1 MSDIAV
7 ENVEAEIVTTVSGG
21 TGHIELNRPK
31 ALNALTTGMV
41 HAIDAALRSWES
53 DDAVTRVLIT
63 SASPKAFCAGGDIRA
78 IRDQVVAGEDFTP
91 FFHDEYAMNQRLA
104 EFPKPVIALIDGV
117 NMGGGVGVSIHGS
130 HRVVSEKAMI
140 AMPEV
145 AIGFLPDVGATY
157 ILGRLPQGVG
167 ALMGMTAARIG
178 AGDALAVGLATH
190 FVPADSMGELESA
203 LLAGEELDGALSRLG
218 GDAPAGVLP
227 LDEVAD
233 VFGRSS
239 VTEILS
245 ALATTEGAWA
255 DTAREQLATACPT
268 SVVVTFDLVQEAADR
283 TLEQCLAAEA
293 LVGARLI
300 RRPDFVEGIR
310 AVLVDKTR
318 DPEFSPATVGEVVE
332 AEVEALLGDAP

>member
-1 MSDIAV
+1 MSDI
-7 ENVEAEIVTTVSGG
+7 ETSVSGG

-31 ALNALTTGMV
+31 ALNALTTDMV
-41 HAIDAALRSWES
+41 RAIDTALEEWES
-53 DDAVTRVLIT
+53 DGAVTRVLIT
-63 SASPKAFCAGGDIRA
+63 SASPKAYCAGGDIRA
-78 IRDQVVAGEDFTP
+78 IRDQVVAGEDFTA
-91 FFHDEYAMNQRLA
+91 FFHDEYDMNLRLA

-117 NMGGGVGVSIHGS
+117 NMGGGVGISIHGS

-157 ILGRLPQGVG
+157 ILGRLPKGVG
-167 ALMGMTAARIG
+167 ELMGMTAARIG

-190 FVPADSMGELESA
+190 FVPSSAMGDVKDA
-203 LLAGEELDGALSRLG
+203 LLAGEELEAVLARF
-218 GDAPAGVLP
+218 GDTHPASTLP

-233 VFGRSS
+233 VFGRDS
-239 VTEILS
+239 VTEIL
-245 ALATTEGAWA
+245 AGLAMSDGAWA

-268 SVVVTFDLVQEAADR
+268 SVFVTFGLIQESMNR
-283 TLEQCLAAEA
+283 TLPQCLAEEA
-293 LVGARLI
+293 VVGARMI

-318 DPEFSPATVGEVVE
+318 DPKFSPASVNDVDESAIETI
-332 AEVEALLGDAP
+332 LGS

>member
-1 MSDIAV
+1 MTDSAAQ
-7 ENVEAEIVTTVSGG
+7 NPGGEIVTTVAGG

-31 ALNALTTGMV
+31 ALNALTMDMV
-41 HAIDAALRSWES
+41 HAIDAALRAWEN

-78 IRDQVVAGEDFTP
+78 IRDQVVAGEDFTH
-91 FFHDEYAMNQRLA
+91 FFRDEYAMNQRLA
-104 EFPKPVIALIDGV
+104 DFPKPVIALIDGV

-157 ILGRLPQGVG
+157 LLGRLPKGVG
-167 ALMGMTAARIG
+167 ELMGMTAARMG

-190 FVPADSMGELESA
+190 FVPSSA
-203 LLAGEELDGALSRLG
+203 MPNVKEGLLAGEDLDAVLARF
-218 GDAPAGVLP
+218 GDTFPAAPLP
-227 LDEVAD
+227 LDEVAE
-233 VFGRSS
+233 VFGSDS
-239 VTEILS
+239 VTEIL
-245 ALATTEGAWA
+245 AGLAATSGTWA
-255 DTAREQLATACPT
+255 DTAREQLTTACPT
-268 SVVVTFDLVQEAADR
+268 SVFVTFDLIQQSRGR
-283 TLEQCLAAEA
+283 TLAQCLADEA
-293 LVGARLI
+293 VVGARLV

-318 DPEFSPATVGEVVE
+318 DPQFSPATISDVE
-332 AEVEALLGDAP
+332 DHEIEAILAG